1 MNIIYRELDAG
12 EISASLFQTF
22 IRRQVVNLCY
32 RRPDATA
39 TNPGRAAGWVVRPDP
54 FVDDWTDD
62 DRARVAADLLR
73 ITNAGGLTYGAFA
86 STEPN
91 VGRLIGFVSV
101 EPEIFGERRYMD
113 LSHLHVSADLRGRGI
128 GGELFAY
135 AKLWAA
141 EHGALRLYISA
152 HSALESQNFYRRR
165 GCIDAVEPQSKH
177 IAEEPFD
184 CQLECDC
191 I

>member
-32 RRPDATA
+32 RHPDATA
-39 TNPGRAAGWVVRPDP
+39 SDPGKAAGWVVRPDP

-62 DRARVAADLLR
+62 DHTRVAADLLR
-73 ITNAGGLTYGAFA
+73 IANAGGLAYGAFVPA
-86 STEPN
+86 ESN
-91 VGRLIGFVSV
+91 ADRLVGFVSV

-113 LSHLHVSADLRGRGI
+113 LSHLHVSEDMRGRGI
-128 GGELFAY
+128 GGKLLEY

-141 EHGALRLYISA
+141 KQGALRLYISA

-165 GCIDAVEPQSKH
+165 GCVDAVEPQDEH
-177 IAEEPFD
+177 IADEPFD

>member
-1 MNIIYRELDAG
+1 MKISYHRLEAG
-12 EISASLFQTF
+12 EISASLFRTF
-22 IRRQVVNLCY
+22 VRRQEVNLCY
-32 RRPDATA
+32 RHPDATA
-39 TNPGRAAGWVVRPDP
+39 TDPGKAAGWVVRPDP
-54 FVDDWTDD
+54 FVDDWTDE
-62 DRARVAADLLR
+62 DRARVAADLLC
-73 ITNAGGLTYGAFA
+73 IVDAGGLVYGAFTPA
-86 STEPN
+86 ETN
-91 VGRLIGFVSV
+91 ADRLVGFVSV

-113 LSHLHVSADLRGRGI
+113 LSHLHVSADMRGRGI

-141 EHGALRLYISA
+141 ERGALRLYISA

-165 GCIDAVEPQSKH
+165 GCIDALEPQDEH
-177 IAEEPFD
+177 IADEPFD

>member
-32 RRPDATA
+32 RHPDATA
-39 TNPGRAAGWVVRPDP
+39 SDPGKAAGWVVRPDP

-62 DRARVAADLLR
+62 DHTRVAAELLR
-73 ITNAGGLTYGAFA
+73 IANAGGLAYGAFA
-86 STEPN
+86 SAEPN
-91 VGRLIGFVSV
+91 AGRLIGFVSV
-101 EPEIFGERRYMD
+101 EPELFGERRYMD
-113 LSHLHVSADLRGRGI
+113 LSHLHVSEDMRGRGI
-128 GGELFAY
+128 GGKLLEY

-141 EHGALRLYISA
+141 KQGALRLYISA

-165 GCIDAVEPQSKH
+165 GCVDAVEPQDEH
-177 IAEEPFD
+177 IADEPFD

>member
-1 MNIIYRELDAG
+1 MNIIYREIDTG
-12 EISASLFQTF
+12 EISASLFHTF
-22 IRRQVVNLCY
+22 VRRQEVNFCY

-39 TNPGRAAGWVVRPDP
+39 TDPGRAAGWVVRPDP

-73 ITNAGGLTYGAFA
+73 IANAGGLAYGAFI

-91 VGRLIGFVSV
+91 VSRLVGFVSV

-113 LSHLHVSADLRGRGI
+113 LSHLHVSEDMRGRGI
-128 GGELFAY
+128 GGKLLEY

-141 EHGALRLYISA
+141 KQGALRLYISA

-165 GCIDAVEPQSKH
+165 GCIDAVEPQQKH
-177 IAEEPFD
+177 IADEPFD

-191 I
+191 V